1 MKKLYVLVLVL
12 TMCVLWSHVNA
23 TEKKESKKKVEQ
35 VATPAVRKMVSKYD
49 KLLRGAMTAKGDF
62 ITIHRKGDKVYFEYP
77 VKLLGREFLMASTVK
92 ETTDASIFPIGQKS
106 VSPLHFKFELKDSV
120 MFLLK
125 PNVVAS
131 WDGKDENVGKA
142 YKMSYKD
149 CFYKK
154 FPVLAYGQDSST
166 LVFEVTSLF
175 KGNKDLEATT
185 TSVGFVLSERKD
197 DFYFGD
203 IKAFEDN
210 ASIEI
215 NQNYNVQFI
224 LLISKISAG
233 EALATSLVSFMLLP
247 EEKMKPRLQD
257 SRVGVFSTAYNAGLF
272 SFPRREVSQKEDGLK
287 NYFLANRWRIEP
299 VDMAAWERGE
309 LVEVKKPIVWYI
321 DDAFPVDWV
330 EPIKKGI
337 LRWNAAFEKIG
348 LKNVMQVR
356 DFPKGDPAFDPD
368 NLKYSC
374 IRYVPD
380 AIPNAMG
387 PSWVDPVTG
396 EIINATVIVWND
408 IVKVINHWRFTQT
421 AQVDSAVRAKKMP
434 KEIMDESI
442 EYVIAHE
449 IGHTLG
455 LMHNMSASAA
465 IPVDS
470 LRSASFTAKYG
481 TTASIMDYARFNYVA
496 QPGDQGVTL
505 TPPALG
511 VYDELV
517 IKWLYSP
524 VSGNHDMWEEM
535 EIVEKWLD
543 EKAGDPFYRY
553 GRQQMRDIQDP
564 SALSEDLGDD
574 PIKAGNYGIK
584 NLKYILSNLNDWIEE
599 DGEITHRQSLYNA
612 IVEQYA
618 RYLDNV
624 SQNIG
629 GVYLTEVKDGTAGE
643 TFLNVS
649 RKTQKISVAWL
660 LKEYRDCD
668 WLDNKELANKFGL
681 VLPASQKIRNRLAPL
696 LCSFLATK
704 VAKYNSLSDDPYTL
718 LEFYDDLYAGVFDP
732 TIKGHKLTYADKLL
746 QRKFLE
752 TILGVMIQYKKGI
765 RPVALGINDMNDLR
779 VEWSDL
785 PSVDE
790 ICELGLDPSGVVERF
805 REQLKELEL
814 QYGKGIVA
822 EKLLSRNFGEQT
834 PMFYSPFATPAVKSD
849 LIAYQCAVAEKLYIL
864 LKSKVNIADREDRIH
879 YRAMLGA
886 LESNLK

>member
-1 MKKLYVLVLVL
+1 MKKLYVLVFMLAI
-12 TMCVLWSHVNA
+12 CVSWSNVNA
-23 TEKKESKKKVEQ
+23 TEKKKKSKKTEQ
-35 VATPAVRKMVSKYD
+35 VVTPVVRKTVSKYD
-49 KLLRGAMTAKGDF
+49 KLLQGAVTAKGDF

-77 VKLLGREFLMASTVK
+77 VKFLEREFLMASTVK
-92 ETTDASIFPIGQKS
+92 ETTDASIFQIGMKS
-106 VSPLHFKFELKDSV
+106 ISPLHFKFELKDST

-125 PNVVAS
+125 PNTVAS

-149 CFYKK
+149 SFYKK

-166 LVFEVTSLF
+166 LVFEVTPLF
-175 KGNKDLEATT
+175 KGNKDLEVTVS
-185 TSVGFVLSERKD
+185 SVGFVLSERKE

-203 IKAFEDN
+203 IKAFKDN

-215 NQNYNVQFI
+215 NQNYNVQFL

-233 EALATSLVSFMLLP
+233 EASATSLVSFMLLP

-257 SRVGVFSTAYNAGLF
+257 SRVGVFTTAYSAGLF
-272 SFPRREVSQKEDGLK
+272 SFPKREVSQKEDGLK
-287 NYFLANRWRIEP
+287 NYFLANRWRMEP

-309 LVEVKKPIVWYI
+309 LVEVKKPIVWYV
-321 DDAFPVDWV
+321 DDAFPTDWV
-330 EPIKKGI
+330 EPIKKGV
-337 LRWNAAFEKIG
+337 LRWNTAFEKIG

-356 DFPKGDPAFDPD
+356 DFPKDDPEFDPD

-374 IRYVPD
+374 IRYIPD

-408 IVKVINHWRFTQT
+408 IVKIINYWRFTQT
-421 AQVDSAVRAKKMP
+421 AQIDPSVRTKKMP
-434 KEIMDESI
+434 KEIVDESI

-470 LRSASFTAKYG
+470 LRSASFTAKHG
-481 TTASIMDYARFNYVA
+481 TTPSIMDYARFNYVA
-496 QPGDQGVTL
+496 QPGDKGVKL
-505 TPPALG
+505 TPPTLG

-524 VSGNHDMWEEM
+524 VAGSHDMWEEK
-535 EIVEKWLD
+535 ELVEKWLD

-553 GRQQMRDIQDP
+553 GRQQMREITDP

-584 NLKYILSNLNDWIEE
+584 NLKYILSNLNSWIEE
-599 DGEITHRQSLYNA
+599 EGGVTHRQGLYNA
-612 IVEQYA
+612 IVEQYT
-618 RYLDNV
+618 RYVDNV
-624 SQNIG
+624 VHNVG
-629 GVYLTEVKDGTAGE
+629 GVYLTEVKDGTSGE
-643 TFLNVS
+643 TFLNVP
-649 RKTQKISVAWL
+649 KKAQKASVAWL
-660 LKEYRDCD
+660 LKEYRNCD
-668 WLDNKELANKFGL
+668 WLDNKELTNKFGL
-681 VLPASQKIRNRLAPL
+681 TLPASQVFRGRLTSL
-696 LCSFLATK
+696 LCTYLATK
-704 VAKYNSLSDDPYTL
+704 VSTYNALSADPYTV
-718 LEFYDDLYAGVFDP
+718 LEFYDDLYAGVFEP
-732 TIKGHKLTYADKLL
+732 TLKGRKLTYADKLL

-752 TILGVMIQYKKGI
+752 TIIGVMIKYKTGRAVTSFSI
-765 RPVALGINDMNDLR
+765 SAGNNLYS
-779 VEWSDL
+779 EWSDL

-790 ICELGLDPSGVVERF
+790 ICELGLDPSGMVERF
-805 REQLKELEL
+805 REQLKDLEL

-822 EKLLSRNFGEQT
+822 DKLLSRNFGEQS
-834 PMFYSPFATPAVKSD
+834 M
-849 LIAYQCAVAEKLYIL
+849 
-864 LKSKVNIADREDRIH
+864 R
-879 YRAMLGA
+879 
-886 LESNLK
+886 